1 MKSPATLKGLV
12 SKTKSARGNLVAM
25 RWCKDSTSSCL
36 LRTLQ
41 KKYCNQLID
50 HPPVIETWLAGKSPS
65 MIFPQKNS
73 IFIWDFWTSSKP
85 LRAMDPPVFHLHQQG
100 QRHFPLPPFL
110 TCADPDDMKAD
121 AQRVSVAF
129 PGWIPSGAVW
139 RCQLKCKR
147 CDVPTCAG
155 SSVLPFFHTF
165 GTSYTFPK
173 TVGRTYD
180 FCDFSCRVRGPKR
193 SSCAFATPFFLG
205 SHL

>member
-1 MKSPATLKGLV
+1 MRICFIVTYSYHYLPCFIGIPIVPTAWSSGFRWPWATV
-12 SKTKSARGNLVAM
+12 
-25 RWCKDSTSSCL
+25 
-36 LRTLQ
+36 
-41 KKYCNQLID
+41 CNQCENFLCCSAVWGGFIAKSKAARLSSVRSSSAIMSNHFQPVFPVTTLSCTSLIWIVD

-129 PGWIPSGAVW
+129 PMDS
-139 RCQLKCKR
+139 
-147 CDVPTCAG
+147 
-155 SSVLPFFHTF
+155 
-165 GTSYTFPK
+165 
-173 TVGRTYD
+173 
-180 FCDFSCRVRGPKR
+180 
-193 SSCAFATPFFLG
+193 
-205 SHL
+205 